1 MIYFLP
7 IDDGEKDDGYNSS
20 ADVSPGQATPTK
32 GGRTHQELH
41 KELLLAHKKYVTS
54 SGCV

>member
-54 SGCV
+54 SVCV